1 MADQSFLQRGL
12 AGFRDTM
19 RNVGK
24 AVSQAA
30 QGAVKKAK
38 SSMGGAVRGAR
49 GHSDVDAFNEDIEDQ
64 RRKKKAQRFFGDDE
78 PSYVGVRTDDP
89 KRDLSTVAPEFRG
102 QVSAGLA
109 SANSHTAGSTLVD
122 RNSGGGGGGGGG
134 GSNNRW

>member
-1 MADQSFLQRGL
+1 MAEQSFLQRGL
-12 AGFRDTM
+12 SGFRDTM

-38 SSMGGAVRGAR
+38 SSLGGQVRGAK
-49 GHSDVDAFNEDIEDQ
+49 GHSNVDAYNEDIEDH

-78 PSYVGVRTDDP
+78 PSFLGVRTDDP
-89 KRDLSTVAPEFRG
+89 KRDLGTVDPEYRG

-109 SANSHTAGSTLVD
+109 SANSHTSGSTLAD
-122 RNSGGGGGGGGG
+122 RGQADSKGTG
-134 GSNNRW
+134 NNRW